1 MRDINK
7 KKINRKRLLVIIGL
21 ILIVLSPVIS
31 GINLFYYP
39 FENLLLSF
47 FGITFFDGL
56 ELASISF
63 LFGVLIILYQL
74 LQIVFLNENSS
85 EYEQVED
92 ENTFSES
99 ENFTQNEFQEPFDNN
114 EKIINK
120 SFEQVDELISQ
131 LDLVLKKSRHDVFNL
146 MLDPN
151 GINSP
156 DDFQSAVES
165 LELALSS
172 LRAIKKQIIEMKKM
186 HNFYDQ

>member
-7 KKINRKRLLVIIGL
+7 KKINRNRLLVIIGL

>member
-7 KKINRKRLLVIIGL
+7 KKINRNRLLVIIGL

-47 FGITFFDGL
+47 FGIIFFDGL

-63 LFGVLIILYQL
+63 LCGVLIILYQL
-74 LQIVFLNENSS
+74 LLIVFLNKNSF
-85 EYEQVED
+85 EYEQFED

-99 ENFTQNEFQEPFDNN
+99 ENFTKNEFQEPFDNN

-120 SFEQVDELISQ
+120 NFEQVDELVSQ

-172 LRAIKKQIIEMKKM
+172 LRAIKKQIIEMKK
-186 HNFYDQ
+186 NA

>member
-47 FGITFFDGL
+47 FGIIFFDGL

-99 ENFTQNEFQEPFDNN
+99 ENFTQNEFQELFDNN